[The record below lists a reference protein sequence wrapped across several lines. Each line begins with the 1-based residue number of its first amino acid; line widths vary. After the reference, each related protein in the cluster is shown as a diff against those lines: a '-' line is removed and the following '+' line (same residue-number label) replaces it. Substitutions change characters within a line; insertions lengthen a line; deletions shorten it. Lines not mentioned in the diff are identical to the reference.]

1 VRRQTPATKQ
11 EKAARPA
18 NKAPGKI
25 RITQPRYRAL
35 FWLIPLVAFA
45 IGANLA
51 VNWMLAYLGA
61 TGSSELQAAL
71 AGMLVLTLVA
81 YGVLIAIPFVPG
93 VEIGVFLLVALG
105 APVAPYVYL
114 ATLAG
119 LSASY
124 LVGRFVPVSQMCRLL
139 GVIGL
144 HRACA
149 FMLRV
154 DALDQDKRL
163 ALIKDHTPAWI
174 GPSLLRYRY
183 LVIALGLNLPGNA
196 LIGGGGGIALMAGLS
211 RIFSPL
217 ATILTIA
224 VAVTP
229 VTLAVYAFGTGV
241 LAP

>member
-1 VRRQTPATKQ
+1 MRRQTPNRNK
-11 EKAARPA
+11 PA
-18 NKAPGKI
+18 K
-25 RITQPRYRAL
+25 PRFRAL
-35 FWLIPLVAFA
+35 LWLIPLVAFA

-71 AGMLVLTLVA
+71 AGMLVLTLIV

-93 VEIGVFLLVALG
+93 VEIGVFLLITLG

-114 ATLAG
+114 ATLTG

-139 GVIGL
+139 GGIGL

-163 ALIKDHTPAWI
+163 ALIKDHAPAWI
-174 GPSLLRYRY
+174 APSLLRYRY

-224 VAVTP
+224 VAVSP
-229 VTLAVYAFGTGV
+229 VALAVYAFGTGI
-241 LAP
+241 LTP